1 MRGGALAEIARRRC
15 ATPAQIMLAWTIR
28 GGVIA
33 IPKAGGAEHVEENF
47 RSLNVELTEEDLRD
61 IDAAF
66 PARREKFP
74 SPAGRA
80 GALPPKLRLAPG
92 GDAAH
97 GRPQAWA
104 KWRVCNSR
112 NAAALRRR

>member
-1 MRGGALAEIARRRC
+1 MESRGAEYDLIPWCARRGIPIMAYTPFGGGMAMRGGALAEIARRRC

-66 PARREKFP
+66 PAP
-74 SPAGRA
+74 SRKIPLAG
-80 GALPPKLRLAPG
+80 
-92 GDAAH
+92 
-97 GRPQAWA
+97 W
-104 KWRVCNSR
+104 
-112 NAAALRRR
+112 